1 MATVFE
7 LTGITLKEYGARRSR
22 VLENMP
28 PKSLA
33 ILPAGSEKYRN
44 ADAEYPFR
52 QESDFYYLTGFCEPK
67 SLLILLKK
75 SVSETQFILFCQSHD
90 PELEIW
96 VGKKVG
102 LDGVIEQFGADKA
115 YLFDDLD
122 RIMPELLKNTSE
134 IFYSLGRHPDW
145 DERVTGWLNSVLV
158 QKKRAVE
165 APSVFKDLSCFIHE
179 ARLFKSPDE
188 IKLMKKA
195 SEISAG
201 AHVELIK
208 ACKTGMMEYE
218 LEALFLYEC
227 VRQGCRSMAYS
238 SIVGGGKNACTL
250 HYGAN
255 NAALKSGDLVL
266 VDAGGE
272 YQSYAADITRTFP
285 VNGKFTEEQKLL
297 YQLVLKAQLAAID
310 LVRPNT
316 PWNILQETVVTIL
329 VEGMVLLGILKGD
342 VKTLIDEKAYRKFY
356 MHGSGHWLG
365 LDVHDVGEYKLGA
378 QYRTLQP
385 GMVLTVEPG
394 IYIADGEPSVDK
406 RWWGIGIRIEDDV
419 LVTENGHEVLTES
432 VPKTVEEIEQLMK
445 NNFHD

>member
-1 MATVFE
+1 MSTM
-7 LTGITLKEYGARRSR
+7 LKLMGITLKEYAARRSR
-22 VLENMP
+22 IIENMP
-28 PKSLA
+28 PKSVA
-33 ILPAGSEKYRN
+33 ILPGGSQKYRN
-44 ADAEYPFR
+44 ADTEYPFR

-67 SLLILLKK
+67 SLLVLLKK
-75 SVSETQFILFCQSHD
+75 SASETQFILFCQSNN

-96 VGKKVG
+96 TGKKVG
-102 LDGVIEQFGADKA
+102 LDGALEQFCADKA

-122 RIMPELLKNTSE
+122 RIMPDLLENINE
-134 IFYSLGRHPDW
+134 IFYSLGRHSDW
-145 DERVTGWLNSVLV
+145 DERVTGWLNSVCV
-158 QKKRAVE
+158 QKKQGVE
-165 APSVFKDLSCFIHE
+165 APGVFKDLSCFIHE

-195 SEISAG
+195 SEISAN
-201 AHVELIK
+201 AHVALIK
-208 ACKTGMMEYE
+208 TCKPDMMEYE

-238 SIVGGGKNACTL
+238 SIIGGGKNACTL
-250 HYGAN
+250 HYGEN
-255 NAALKSGDLVL
+255 NTALKSGDLVL

-272 YQSYAADITRTFP
+272 YQNYAADITRTFP

-310 LVRPNT
+310 LVRPGT
-316 PWNILQETVVTIL
+316 RWNFLQETVVTVL
-329 VEGMVLLGILKGD
+329 VQGLVALGILKGD
-342 VKTLIDEKAYRKFY
+342 IKTLITENAHRKFY

-365 LDVHDVGEYKLGA
+365 LDVHDVGEYKLES
-378 QYRTLQP
+378 QYRTLEP

-394 IYIADGEPSVDK
+394 IYIADEEPSVDK

-419 LVTENGHEVLTES
+419 LVTENGYDVLTKS

-445 NNFHD
+445 NHFYD